1 MHMPSDVTRLKAPLF
16 AVVLLLFTSMSPLA
30 LGDTNL
36 DMQSKETPTIFVEGL
51 PPLFCENG
59 ESCPTPDRGNGP
71 WLAYSPD
78 RDHNGMD
85 DRLQR
90 ILAGEYESVST
101 TAIEGPDGRL
111 TVAIH
116 VDYAEHPSES
126 DIAGL
131 KSTLFEHGWI
141 EEGAWF
147 DVLESIN
154 TISLDHVP
162 LPALLPIW
170 RLDGV
175 VTVQQQN
182 VMIPFLDK
190 SVPSMKVR
198 DSEVYQDTM
207 QELGHRGDGVV
218 VAVLDTGVDNEHRSL
233 NDFDDQNDEPD
244 IDANSYVDQKW
255 VAGYD
260 ATSTFSNTSGTDD
273 PDDSNGHGTHVAGTS
288 IGTGSSDRTYIGVAP
303 GAYLVDVK
311 VLTDAGGTNAQ
322 NTLRG
327 LQWAIN
333 NVDTD
338 WGNNQSS
345 NGIDIL
351 SMSYG
356 SVTNPNSD
364 DPGDNGTS
372 AESALVNQASDAGL
386 ICVIAMGNDGMHR
399 VPSPASADTSIAVGA
414 IDERD
419 TPDRENDEI
428 ASYSNWG
435 PRVDDGDDDDWDE
448 MKPDVVAPGTGI
460 NAPRHME
467 GSLQLPNQPRPL
479 ADNDYQELD
488 GTSMATPHVS
498 GLIAIMLGIDE
509 DLDLDDVRDLLR
521 TNSELRGDPYDFDF
535 DEQWNEKYGFGIV
548 DGARILE
555 NLTGQ
560 SGGGGGGG
568 GNNSTNP
575 GTGSGFWVEI
585 INPSNGTWLIE
596 GETYRINGTSQSETE
611 GASIEEVLVSAWYWY
626 QETGSPR
633 EKRDAFEWTSASLD
647 SSGEWSYNFYAQD
660 WVDGEELTIEVRAR
674 DSNDAWSGDSWVELM
689 LGGQSISIGNPSG
702 QDPVSGT
709 TSISGTFLSPDPD
722 YVEWRIGRGQWQ
734 QIPVSSSEEYTS
746 VDWSVN
752 WDTTELEDG
761 FHRIAVQGRDHSG
774 VMSDELRRTVEVDN
788 FPPAPDLSIFGS
800 LSVEEF
806 GIPVENAY
814 VNTFLEVR
822 VDVRNNGDADAEDV
836 VVHLREQGTKRSE
849 ATVPLIEPGQVVG
862 VILYWNPMES
872 GTQEL
877 EVIIDPGQSI
887 PESDRSDNSA
897 TINFPVESRPDGV
910 DLAIRPGSIT
920 TSPAIPR
927 PDEPYSISI
936 RVDNLGARDSEE
948 LVVELSVMNEF
959 GGYELVS
966 TMSAATLVGQTSAS
980 FTFSGNISD
989 QRGLAYKATIVT
1001 STDLSPENNMMD
1013 FIVVQDLVTL
1023 SGSRTPALQS
1033 THTIEASAGLGEDSI
1048 LFSSKG
1054 SEVLVHRMAADQS
1067 LYTCLVLE
1075 TEWTGD
1081 IAVNSYQGVVTV
1093 AWTRTYLDENSFI
1106 RSTVSYTTIDRTC
1119 QMTPR
1124 QDLMPGLLSAQGTYW
1139 GLGLDQKDDTVV
1151 LAGYHRDLVT
1161 GGTYQDTTS
1170 IFLIKTDS
1178 PLSADDW
1185 TIHRNTILDI
1195 EMYPR
1200 SAPPIEVEIGK
1211 DDIHIL
1217 HQNLRD
1223 DSTGDERLGMFYAHG
1238 AANEQNW
1245 AFSIAAGD
1253 YAMHGRMLL
1262 LENSNGSESLYT
1274 AWREGTEADAELV
1287 TRISPT
1293 SWLQGEE
1300 TRISARGLSNI
1311 ALIETD
1317 RGVQILYDA
1326 ISPTGPKLH
1335 YGLLSV
1341 TEEGP
1346 EMWLSDMV
1354 SSGALLTAWRTEET
1368 GELHFTYATN
1378 NGLRVR
1384 KMVED
1389 PTATNTEQGLLD
1401 SIRLK
1406 LGLDSNTFDALVNTV
1421 MITCCSLT
1429 LFVALMVTTNRRR
1442 GGDSKDEPDFVNEN
1456 WVDLESVDSDSDDIE
1471 VTPVVSLGDDEDEMD
1486 DSPTQDESEPK
1497 VVATLEDEIEIEDDA
1512 SNTGRSAR
1520 ASRREKRAAE
1530 AEMKQVLEDMHKAIE
1545 ESGLPPLPAPGEL
1558 PPLPSPGELPP
1569 LPAPGEL
1576 PPLPSPDDLPPLP
1589 ALGELPPL
1597 SESGELPPLP
1607 DLPAPEVQ
1615 VTCDS
1620 CESSFTA
1627 RANKARRVKC
1637 PLCGETV
1644 RL

>member
-1 MHMPSDVTRLKAPLF
+1 MSSEGNRLKAPLF
-16 AVVLLLFTSMSPLA
+16 AVVLLMFTSLSPLA
-30 LGDTNL
+30 LGDTN
-36 DMQSKETPTIFVEGL
+36 MQSEFSEMPTIFVEGL
-51 PPLFCENG
+51 PPLICESG
-59 ESCPTPDRGNGP
+59 DSCPTPDRGHGP

-116 VDYAEHPSES
+116 VDYAEHPGEKEISE
-126 DIAGL
+126 L
-131 KSTLFEHGWI
+131 KETLVAHGWI
-141 EEGAWF
+141 EDGAWF
-147 DVLESIN
+147 DVLQSIN

-175 VTVQQQN
+175 VTIQQQN

-207 QELGHRGDGVV
+207 QELGYRGDGVV

-233 NDFDDQNDEPD
+233 NDFDDVNDDPD
-244 IDANSYVDQKW
+244 VDATGYVDQKW

-260 ATSTFSNTSGTDD
+260 ATSAFSNTSGTDD

-303 GAYLVDVK
+303 GAFLVDIK

-322 NTLRG
+322 NTGRG

-333 NVDTD
+333 NVDTG

-372 AESALVNQASDAGL
+372 AESLLVNQASAAGL
-386 ICVIAMGNDGMHR
+386 ICVIAMGNDGMRR

-419 TPDRENDEI
+419 TADRENDQI

-448 MKPDVVAPGTGI
+448 MKPDVVAPGSGI
-460 NAPRHME
+460 NAPRHQE

-479 ADNDYQELD
+479 ADNEYQELD

-498 GLIAIMLGIDE
+498 GLIAIMLGID
-509 DLDLDDVRDLLR
+509 DNLDLDDVRELLR
-521 TNSELRGDPYDFDF
+521 TNSELRGDAYDSDF
-535 DEQWNEKYGFGIV
+535 DENWNEKYGFGIV
-548 DGARILE
+548 DGSRILE
-555 NLTGQ
+555 NLTGETGG
-560 SGGGGGGG
+560 GGGGGGG
-568 GNNSTNP
+568 GNNSTEP
-575 GTGSGFWVEI
+575 PPTGSGDWVEI
-585 INPSNGTWLIE
+585 VNPAEGSWLIE
-596 GETYRINGTSQSETE
+596 GETYRINGSAESETE
-611 GASIEEVLVSAWYWY
+611 GAEIEEVLVHAWYWY
-626 QETGSPR
+626 QEQGSPR
-633 EKRDAFEWTSASLD
+633 EKRDAFDWTSATLNP
-647 SSGEWSYNFYAQD
+647 SGEWSYNFFAQD
-660 WVDGEELTIEVRAR
+660 WVDGDELTIEAKAR
-674 DSNDAWSGDSWVELM
+674 DSTNAWSDNAETELM
-689 LGGQSISIGNPSG
+689 LGSQSISIGNPSG

-709 TSISGTFLSPDPD
+709 TTISGTFLSPNPIA
-722 YVEWRIGRGQWQ
+722 VEWRIGRGQWQ
-734 QIPVSSSEEYTS
+734 EIPVSSSQEYTS

-752 WDTTELEDG
+752 WDTTDLEDG
-761 FHRIAVQGRDHSG
+761 FHRIAVQGRDQSG
-774 VMSDELRRTVEVDN
+774 VISDELRRTVEVDN

-800 LSVEEF
+800 ISVEEY
-806 GIPVENAY
+806 GIPVEEAF

-822 VDVRNNGDADAEDV
+822 VDIRNNGDADAEDV
-836 VVHLREQGTKRSE
+836 VVHLREEGTKRSE

-862 VILYWNPMES
+862 VVLYWNPMAS
-872 GTQEL
+872 GTQGL
-877 EVIIDPGQSI
+877 EVIIDPGQAIS
-887 PESDRSDNSA
+887 ESDRTDNSA
-897 TINFPVESRPDGV
+897 SINFPVVSRPDGV
-910 DLAIRPGSIT
+910 DLAIRSGAIT

-927 PDEPYSISI
+927 PNEPYSISI

-948 LVVELSVMNEF
+948 LTVELSVMNEF
-959 GGYELVS
+959 GGYELVNS
-966 TMSAATLVGQTSAS
+966 ITAAVLVGQTSSS
-980 FTFSGNISD
+980 FTFSGNVSD
-989 QRGLAYKATIVT
+989 NRGLAYKASIIT
-1001 STDLSPENNMMD
+1001 STDLSPENNVMD
-1013 FIVVQDLVTL
+1013 FVVVQDLVTL

-1033 THTIEASAGLGEDSI
+1033 THTIEASAGIGEDSI
-1048 LFSSKG
+1048 LFTSKG
-1054 SEVLVHRMAADQS
+1054 SEILVHRMATDQS

-1075 TEWTGD
+1075 SEWIGD
-1081 IAVNSYQGVVTV
+1081 IAVNSYQGIVTV
-1093 AWTRTYLDENSFI
+1093 AWTRSYLDENSFI

-1170 IFLIKTDS
+1170 VFLIETNS

-1185 TIHRNTILDI
+1185 IIHRNTILDI
-1195 EMYPR
+1195 EIYPR
-1200 SAPPIEVEIGK
+1200 AAPPIEIEIGK

-1223 DSTGDERLGMFYAHG
+1223 DSTGEVRFGIFYAHG

-1253 YAMHGRMLL
+1253 DATHGRMLL
-1262 LENSNGSESLYT
+1262 VENSDGSESLYT
-1274 AWREGTEADAELV
+1274 AWREGSEADAELV
-1287 TRISPT
+1287 TRISPP
-1293 SWLQGEE
+1293 SWLQGTEVR
-1300 TRISARGLSNI
+1300 TPARGMSNI
-1311 ALIETD
+1311 VLIETD

-1341 TEEGP
+1341 EDGVA

-1354 SSGALLTAWRTEET
+1354 SSGVLLTAWRTDDT
-1368 GELHFTYATN
+1368 GELHFTYATS

-1389 PTATNTEQGLLD
+1389 PTASSPDQGVLD
-1401 SIRLK
+1401 RIRLR
-1406 LGLDSNTFDALVNTV
+1406 LGLDSSTFNALVNTV
-1421 MITCCSLT
+1421 MITCCSLS
-1429 LFVALMVTTNRRR
+1429 LFVALVVTTNRRR
-1442 GGDSKDEPDFVNEN
+1442 RSETKDGAEFVNEN
-1456 WVDLESVDSDSDDIE
+1456 WVDLDTDNTGSDVVE
-1471 VTPVVSLGDDEDEMD
+1471 VTPVVSVESEIQIDEERSEIESEMKATVTVEAEPVSE
-1486 DSPTQDESEPK
+1486 DSPT
-1497 VVATLEDEIEIEDDA
+1497 
-1512 SNTGRSAR
+1512 SNGREAR

-1545 ESGLPPLPAPGEL
+1545 ESGLPPLPT
-1558 PPLPSPGELPP
+1558 PGELPP

-1576 PPLPSPDDLPPLP
+1576 PPLPAPGELPPLP

-1597 SESGELPPLP
+1597 P
-1607 DLPAPEVQ
+1607 DLPAPEIP
-1615 VTCDS
+1615 VTCGS
-1620 CESSFTA
+1620 CESTFTA

-1644 RL
+1644 KL